1 MAWKKQYQ
9 PKKNSGWGPLHKN
22 APIRKWGKPK
32 KKIIHSKQEKMFQGS
47 LRSPGTIIR
56 YTSKYFRR

>member
-32 KKIIHSKQEKMFQGS
+32 KKSY
-47 LRSPGTIIR
+47 IR
-56 YTSKYFRR
+56 NRKRCFRDH